1 MYQRPLYNQTSR
13 CMAVLLLKTRTGAN
27 KVDIYT
33 DNNDGRVVG
42 GGGGWWWY
50 FGVQGNKSCFAVY

>member
-42 GGGGWWWY
+42 GGCCLLY
-50 FGVQGNKSCFAVY
+50 TSDAADER